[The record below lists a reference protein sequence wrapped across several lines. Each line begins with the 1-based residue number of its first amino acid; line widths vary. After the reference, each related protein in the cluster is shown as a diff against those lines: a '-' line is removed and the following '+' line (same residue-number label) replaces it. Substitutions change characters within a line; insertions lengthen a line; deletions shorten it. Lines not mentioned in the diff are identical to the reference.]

1 MAFNQQFFNAVIAMG
16 GDAASARN
24 VARASRP
31 GRAFRNFQ
39 TAFSAQKAQADAEYQ
54 ANLARD
60 RMQAQQTQLMQ
71 QIAKGPP
78 KANRALR
85 GQDYKPKFR
94 ASTSKAEAGR
104 AVSRGTYQF
113 SNPLGMGSAGGGS
126 RTGGMGGLA

>member
-1 MAFNQQFFNAVIAMG
+1 MAFKQNYYDHVIRMG
-16 GDAASARN
+16 GDHASAMN
-24 VARASRP
+24 VARANNP
-31 GRAFRNFQ
+31 GRALQKFEA
-39 TAFSAQKAQADAEYQ
+39 AFGAQKAQADAAYQ
-54 ANLARD
+54 AHLARE

>member
-1 MAFNQQFFNAVIAMG
+1 MAFNQNLYNQVIAMG
-16 GDAASARN
+16 GSDASARN

-31 GRAFRNFQ
+31 GRAFQNFVQ
-39 TAFSAQKAQADAEYQ
+39 AFSAQKAQADAAYQ

-60 RMQAQQTQLMQ
+60 RMAAQQQQLMA

-85 GQDYKPKFR
+85 SADYKPKFR
-94 ASTSKAEAGR
+94 SSVSKTESKR
-104 AVSRGTYQF
+104 AVSKGTYQF
-113 SNPLGMGSAGGGS
+113 SNPLGMGGTAGS